1 MRSKGNSEKVI
12 FDRITIG
19 LRFATDILGI
29 SDVSTLVS
37 LVVVPSEVVVL
48 LVSDSVVVIS
58 GGTEFMVVGST
69 LVITEIIL

>member
-12 FDRITIG
+12 FDRIMIG
-19 LRFATDILGI
+19 LRFVTDILGI

-37 LVVVPSEVVVL
+37 SVVVPSEVVVL

-58 GGTEFMVVGST
+58 GGTEFIVVGST